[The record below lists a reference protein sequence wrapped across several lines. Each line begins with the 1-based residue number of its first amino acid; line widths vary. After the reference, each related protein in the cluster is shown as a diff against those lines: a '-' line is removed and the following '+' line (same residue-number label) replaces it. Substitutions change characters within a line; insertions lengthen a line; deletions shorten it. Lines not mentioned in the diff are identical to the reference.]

1 MATITKRK
9 VKGHVYY
16 YLVEGKRVDGKSR
29 LVTQQYLG
37 RAEQVVARLQGEPPE
52 PTRVRVAEYGGSQA
66 LLHIARRLRVVE
78 LSHRSATM
86 GCPSGRT
93 SCSRYLTGSWRP
105 VARPN

>member
-29 LVTQQYLG
+29 LVKQQDLG
-37 RAEQVVARLQGEPPE
+37 RAEQVVARLEGQPAE

-66 LLHIARRLRVVE
+66 LLSMAL
-78 LSHRSATM
+78 
-86 GCPSGRT
+86 
-93 SCSRYLTGSWRP
+93 GSDRHP
-105 VARPN
+105 V